1 MSTTTTSIPAMGQ
14 MSGLTMPGKHEEDQC
29 MRTIEQAK
37 QMLEELGRMQEQGQ
51 TVDLRCPRCGYP
63 RMRDRLVEN
72 SLSRRADV
80 HICNVCGMDE
90 ALRDMAGSP
99 PLPLN
104 EWSIVCGFNGGKEE

>member
-1 MSTTTTSIPAMGQ
+1 
-14 MSGLTMPGKHEEDQC
+14 

-37 QMLEELGRMQEQGQ
+37 QILEELGRMQEKG
-51 TVDLRCPRCGYP
+51 LAAGIPCPRCGYP

-90 ALRDMAGSP
+90 ALCDMAGSP

-104 EWSIVCGFNGGKEE
+104 EWGMVCGFDGDKEE

>member
-1 MSTTTTSIPAMGQ
+1 MR
-14 MSGLTMPGKHEEDQC
+14 GLTMPGKREENKC

-37 QMLEELGRMQEQGQ
+37 QMLEELGRMQKKGQ
-51 TVDLRCPRCGYP
+51 TLEPRCPRCSYP

-72 SLSRRADV
+72 SFSRRADV

-90 ALRDMAGSP
+90 ALCDMAGSP

-104 EWSIVCGFNGGKEE
+104 EWRMVCGFDSGKEE